1 MTVNII
7 FPFFLNLRVNHQ
19 VDGKIQSEKKCLI
32 FDIVFNDINNVIV
45 LHLNKLFCKDYI
57 KVFYQFVCFFCFE
70 ICSHSR
76 KLTF

>member
-7 FPFFLNLRVNHQ
+7 FPFFLNLRVNHK

-45 LHLNKLFCKDYI
+45 LHFSKLFYKDYI
-57 KVFYQFVCFFCFE
+57 KVFYQFVCFCCFE
-70 ICSHSR
+70 ICSNSR